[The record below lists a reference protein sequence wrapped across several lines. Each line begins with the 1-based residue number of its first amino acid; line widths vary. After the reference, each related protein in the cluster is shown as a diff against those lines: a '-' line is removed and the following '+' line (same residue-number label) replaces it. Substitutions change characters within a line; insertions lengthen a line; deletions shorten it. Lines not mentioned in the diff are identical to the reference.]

1 VPACP
6 FRELGL
12 RLNRGFQRQ
21 RSLLLTRI
29 AATFNVSLCTRMKSW
44 SAFVELESA
53 IRVAGFICG
62 VPEAIWFLFNSGE
75 GIFLYDWWP
84 LLRRGHLYEK
94 LSRMRVEVRKR
105 GE

>member
-1 VPACP
+1 MLDATPVFRPQLILFSVPSLFFPQETLNAS
-6 FRELGL
+6 FSTWNRTL
-12 RLNRGFQRQ
+12 RRR
-21 RSLLLTRI
+21 
-29 AATFNVSLCTRMKSW
+29 W
-44 SAFVELESA
+44 FVELESA